1 MSIIINKKI
10 VLLLIFFVSTLLL
23 FTTCKKYKY
32 KYPEST
38 YKWGDPAK
46 AENCPFY
53 GKLTAYTVNGID
65 SLELLNNYFVRSRY
79 PTATIRDCEFK
90 FYITRASSPPDLALE
105 VNIKSEG
112 GAMSTYR
119 YSFSDDKKSLRVT
132 SSLYSFD
139 KNIFISKDT
148 DWEIVRLSKDDK
160 PFKLKTTLSNG
171 NIYEIQIR

>member
-1 MSIIINKKI
+1 MNIIINKKS

-53 GKLTAYTVNGID
+53 GKLTAYNVNGID
-65 SLELLNNYFVRSRY
+65 SLELLNHYFVRSRF
-79 PTATIRDCEFK
+79 PTATIKDCEFV
-90 FYITRASSPPDLALE
+90 FTLNTAYDIAFSALV
-105 VNIKSEG
+105 VNVSSEG
-112 GAMSTYR
+112 GAIGHTS
-119 YSFSDDKKSLRVT
+119 YSFNDDKKSLRVFWNRND
-132 SSLYSFD
+132 YD
-139 KNIFISKDT
+139 KNLFISKDIN
-148 DWEIVRLSKDDK
+148 WEIIRLSKDDK